1 MKPTKQLRRRNFFRT
16 IFGVFSLSGIMFTFQ
31 ACYGPPQDF
40 GLDVLIQGKVVS
52 GTTLTGIPDILVN
65 IPYTG
70 QNTVTSSDGS
80 FSLYAERLPSYSII
94 VSDNDGD
101 KNGIY
106 QAKDTVV
113 NLPETNDLI
122 DLQIVLN

>member
-1 MKPTKQLRRRNFFRT
+1 MKTQKHLRRRNFFRT
-16 IFGVFSLSGIMFTFQ
+16 IFGVFSLTGIMFTFQ

-52 GTTLTGIPDILVN
+52 GTTLTGIPEILVN
-65 IPYTG
+65 IPYIG
-70 QNTVTSSDGS
+70 QNTITASDGS
-80 FSLYAERLPSYSII
+80 FSLYAERMPSYSII
-94 VSDNDGD
+94 VSDNDGE

-113 NLPETNDLI
+113 NLADTEDHL

>member
-1 MKPTKQLRRRNFFRT
+1 MNPTKHLRRRNFFRT

-52 GTTLTGIPDILVN
+52 GATQAGIPDILVN
-65 IPYTG
+65 IPDIGQYTR
-70 QNTVTSSDGS
+70 TESDGS
-80 FSLYAERLPSYSII
+80 FRMHVERQPGLSISF
-94 VSDNDGD
+94 SDTDGD
-101 KNGIY
+101 QNGIY

-113 NLPETNDLI
+113 SLSETSELV

>member
-1 MKPTKQLRRRNFFRT
+1 MKTQKHLRRRNFFRT

-31 ACYGPPQDF
+31 ACYGTPQDF
-40 GLDVLIQGKVVS
+40 GLDVVIKGKVVS
-52 GTTLTGIPDILVN
+52 GTTLTGIPDIMVN
-65 IPYTG
+65 ITSIG
-70 QNTVTSSDGS
+70 QNTITSSDGT
-80 FSLYAERLPSYSII
+80 FSLYTERMPSYSIS

>member
-1 MKPTKQLRRRNFFRT
+1 MKPIKHLRRRKIFRT

-52 GTTLTGIPDILVN
+52 GTTQAGIPDILVN
-65 IPYTG
+65 IPDIGQYTR
-70 QNTVTSSDGS
+70 TESDGS
-80 FSLYAERLPSYSII
+80 FRMHVERQPGFN
-94 VSDNDGD
+94 VSFSDTDGEV
-101 KNGIY
+101 NGIY
-106 QAKDTVV
+106 KAKDTVV
-113 NLPETNDLI
+113 NLTETTGQI

>member
-1 MKPTKQLRRRNFFRT
+1 MKKHLRRRNFFRT

-52 GTTLTGIPDILVN
+52 GITLTGIPDILVN

-70 QNTVTSSDGS
+70 QNTVTASDGS

-106 QAKDTVV
+106 QAKDTLV